1 MLLWKNYRHTPRRFV
16 RLRDLTKHGE
26 YSQGDVVGGWMELWL
41 HDLVSS
47 SHASYY
53 CRAELDE
60 GAPLHSLVGRPYAFF
75 FAVLA
80 APQSEPGLTRSG

>member
-1 MLLWKNYRHTPRRFV
+1 
-16 RLRDLTKHGE
+16 
-26 YSQGDVVGGWMELWL
+26 MELLL

-60 GAPLHSLVGRPYAFF
+60 GAPLHSLVDDPMLFSWRCWLRPKAS
-75 FAVLA
+75 
-80 APQSEPGLTRSG
+80 PD